1 MIHSS
6 FMKQKTC
13 RQQANYNIKAAF
25 LLYNMAISTSRTIS
39 QIGYRSKEEQ
49 QQQRHR
55 SSSIGAPNFTL
66 EEGVAHFQDM
76 DTHGLLPDGGVRLPP
91 NVGGPLAIHPKHK
104 AIILY
109 FMFSAQ
115 TAESETEENEDIH
128 ALHDYAHIV
137 ASTLLKKA
145 YRVDVHPDS
154 IKSYYQGAIANTKA
168 VGKWDQ
174 HAVAE
179 IISDQVQDGKSFDE
193 VTLFLRNVS
202 KVSAHSPVMVHRFF

>member
-1 MIHSS
+1 
-6 FMKQKTC
+6 MKQKTC

-39 QIGYRSKEEQ
+39 HIGYRSKEEQ
-49 QQQRHR
+49 QQQRYR
-55 SSSIGAPNFTL
+55 SSSIAAPNFTL

-76 DTHGLLPDGGVRLPP
+76 DTHGLLPDGGVGLPP
-91 NVGGPLAIHPKHK
+91 NVGGPLPIHPKHK

-115 TAESETEENEDIH
+115 IAESETEKDGEIN
-128 ALHDYAHIV
+128 ALHDFAHIV
-137 ASTLLKKA
+137 ASSLLEKV

-154 IKSYYQGAIANTKA
+154 IKSYYQSAIANAQA
-168 VGKWDQ
+168 VGKWNQ

-179 IISDQVQDGKSFDE
+179 IISGQVQDQKTFDE
-193 VTLFLRNVS
+193 VTSFLKTVDQVS
-202 KVSAHSPVMVHRFF
+202 SHSPVMTYRCFGSY